1 MAMYCSKC
9 GKHYPDDAN
18 FCMGCGVPRRIN
30 LPVCHFRQPRPLL
43 VKKEGKID
51 QS

>member
-18 FCMGCGVPRRIN
+18 FCMGCGQTLKAEVEANPNVPVQWEYKQI
-30 LPVCHFRQPRPLL
+30 
-43 VKKEGKID
+43 
-51 QS
+51 ST